1 MSARSLRHAGIT
13 EGRGILRVALSDF
26 HELGYITNY
35 STSYR
40 VSPST
45 NVVSIAGREYSCF
58 ATLSGGKFH
67 DAGTLAITTNEV
79 YIWLDA
85 HAAPKLIESDYKPPY
100 FPPGF

>member
-1 MSARSLRHAGIT
+1 MSWVTSPTIPRRIVSV
-13 EGRGILRVALSDF
+13 RVL
-26 HELGYITNY
+26 
-35 STSYR
+35 
-40 VSPST
+40 